1 MSHNRGKIESTRVA
15 DRISRSRR
23 FSDHSVAASK
33 AANAALKGDTEK
45 TDSPT
50 ILAVTHKGLPPPYPH
65 DPTELLELAANEL
78 HHATRSLSISSDHGN
93 LSLSSGS
100 MSSDTP
106 GVRVRTKGNDLRS
119 GFPYH
124 PRLYDLRVRPDDWQ
138 RFSDQ
143 VTDAVKFSP
152 GDHAKMWAAAGS
164 VALTGSVLTTAW
176 IGRYAGPFISLE
188 AFQLKIL

>member
-1 MSHNRGKIESTRVA
+1 MIGGKIESEHVA
-15 DRISRSRR
+15 DRTSSSRR
-23 FSDHSVAASK
+23 FPDHSVVASK

-50 ILAVTHKGLPPPYPH
+50 ILGVTHEGLPPPYSH
-65 DPTELLELAANEL
+65 GPTELSELAANEL
-78 HHATRSLSISSDHGN
+78 PHATRSLSISSDHGN